1 MRVGVTLPNSGPSAN
16 AHALIQGAQH
26 AERLGYDSLWVV
38 DRLLYPVTPRNPY
51 PGTPDGSLP
60 EFYKQVLNPLE
71 SLTFAA
77 AHTSRIALGTS
88 ILDIPFYH
96 PVVLARRLTTLDV
109 LSGGRLRVGFGLG
122 WSEDEFQAV
131 GASAKERGA
140 RADEFL
146 QVLKTIWTTDRV
158 AFQGKYFQ
166 VPPSIIGPKPAQKPH
181 PPIYLAAYVSA
192 ALKRAATLANGWMP
206 NGIPL
211 EVIPQ
216 MLAQFHAMAEAVG
229 RHPAEL
235 EVIVVASVHMTQSP
249 REENRPVF
257 TGSMEQVR
265 ADIRGFRDLG
275 ANEIIFE
282 LNLSSPID
290 DILVMMARLRGL
302 VE

>member
-1 MRVGVTLPNSGPSAN
+1 MRVGVTLPNLGPSAN
-16 AHALIQGAQH
+16 STAVIQGAQQ

-38 DRLLYPVTPRNPY
+38 DRLLYPVTPRTSY
-51 PGTPDGSLP
+51 PATPDGSLP
-60 EFYKQVLNPLE
+60 EFYQQVLDPLE

-122 WSEDEFQAV
+122 WSDDEFQAV

-146 QVLKTIWTTDRV
+146 QVLKTIWTTDPV
-158 AFQGKYFQ
+158 AFQGQYFQ
-166 VPPSIIGPKPAQKPH
+166 VPPSIIGPKPVQKPH

-211 EVIPQ
+211 AAMPQ
-216 MLAQFHAMAEAVG
+216 MLAQFHAMAAAVG
-229 RHPAEL
+229 RNPAEL

-249 REENRPVF
+249 HEKNRPVF
-257 TGSMEQVR
+257 TGSVEQVR
-265 ADIRGFRDLG
+265 ADITGFRDLG

-282 LNLSSPID
+282 LNLSPPIG
-290 DILVMMARLRGL
+290 DILATMERLRGL